1 MDEKALNEM
10 QNNRERVDLS
20 PLGIPQVEKKELTV
34 EERKANMKE
43 VMEMFKRQYLHKYN
57 IEGIDL
63 EAELKLINEKK
74 SRLSRSQRDAV
85 VGYFMIFPAADERVE
100 KMFVKESEIENIGE
114 PATEADLEKA
124 ARATEG
130 QDIAAA
136 CDEFLKDGVKDDG
149 EEKPA
154 E

>member
-20 PLGIPQVEKKELTV
+20 PLGIPQVEKKELTI
-34 EERKANMKE
+34 EERKENMKK
-43 VMEMFKRQYLHKYN
+43 VMEMYKRQYLHRYN

-74 SRLSRSQRDAV
+74 SNLSRSQREAV

-124 ARATEG
+124 AKAVEG
-130 QDIAAA
+130 QDFAAA
-136 CDEFLKDGVKDDG
+136 CDEFLKDGVKDVG

>member
-20 PLGIPQVEKKELTV
+20 PLGIPQVEKKELTI
-34 EERKANMKE
+34 EERKENMKQ
-43 VMEMFKRQYLHKYN
+43 VMEMYKQQYLHRYN

-85 VGYFMIFPAADERVE
+85 VGYFMIFPAVDRRMEMLA
-100 KMFVKESEIENIGE
+100 KESEIENIGE

-124 ARATEG
+124 VKATEG

-136 CDEFLKDGVKDDG
+136 CDEFLKDEVKDDG

>member
-20 PLGIPQVEKKELTV
+20 PLGIPQVEKKELSI
-34 EERKANMKE
+34 EERKANMKRI
-43 VMEMFKRQYLHKYN
+43 MEMHKQYYLHKFN

-63 EAELKLINEKK
+63 EAELKLIKEKK
-74 SRLSRSQRDAV
+74 SNLSRSQRDAV

-124 ARATEG
+124 AKATEG

-136 CDEFLKDGVKDDG
+136 CDEFLKDEVKDDG

>member
-1 MDEKALNEM
+1 MDEKALNDM

-20 PLGIPQVEKKELTV
+20 PLGIPQVEKKELTL
-34 EERKANMKE
+34 EERKENMKK
-43 VMEMFKRQYLHKYN
+43 VMEMYKRQYLHRYN

-124 ARATEG
+124 AKATEG
-130 QDIAAA
+130 QDFEAA

>member
-20 PLGIPQVEKKELTV
+20 PLGIPQVEKKELTI

-43 VMEMFKRQYLHKYN
+43 VMEMYKRQYLHRYN

-85 VGYFMIFPAADERVE
+85 VGYFMIFPAAEERVE

-124 ARATEG
+124 AKATEG
-130 QDIAAA
+130 QDFAAA
-136 CDEFLKDGVKDDG
+136 CDEFLKDEVKNDG

>member
-20 PLGIPQVEKKELTV
+20 PLGIPQVEKKELTI
-34 EERKANMKE
+34 EERKENMKK
-43 VMEMFKRQYLHKYN
+43 VMEMYKQQYLHRYN
-57 IEGIDL
+57 IESIDI
-63 EAELKLINEKK
+63 EEELKLINEKK

-124 ARATEG
+124 IKATEG

-136 CDEFLKDGVKDDG
+136 CDEFLKDEVKDDG